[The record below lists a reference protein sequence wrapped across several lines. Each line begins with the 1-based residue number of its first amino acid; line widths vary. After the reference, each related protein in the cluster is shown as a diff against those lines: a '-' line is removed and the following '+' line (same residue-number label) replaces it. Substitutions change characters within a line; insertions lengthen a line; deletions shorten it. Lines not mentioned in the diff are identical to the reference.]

1 MNLFRRGD
9 AFGTVDNYYTLVR
22 PFVEQQYTNAR
33 VGGDIH
39 RLQRASRVQS
49 TAIDRLGRQA
59 EAVEGIATPQ
69 FYQNFQGFFPE
80 IED

>member
-9 AFGTVDNYYTLVR
+9 AFNTVDNYYTLVQ
-22 PFVEQQYTNAR
+22 PFVEQQYTNTR
-33 VGGDIH
+33 VGGEIN

-49 TAIDRLGRQA
+49 TAIDRLGRQT